1 MKMFPPFFL
10 PIQPLL
16 TVFCHQNPEKQP
28 WPLLAYKLLC
38 SVYSGTKSKTV
49 RRKKIMKMTSILIA
63 VFAVIAAV
71 SAAKAEEIVN
81 FDGKGIGARSF
92 MEAIK
97 SADSCRND
105 SITCEQPKPTPVLL
119 NAGLPVESRVDDAA
133 KKAEP
138 VFSPRMA
145 ADMDASIG
153 SAIAYVNTHGYG
165 PQLRPGLECLRD
177 QGTLKE
183 KFNFVYPADDSN
195 YLLPDRCMQPS
206 TKGACTCVAW
216 DWKDVC
222 YDTTVYQDVCTMV
235 AGVCAAG
242 AWIGGVWTIG
252 ECTGATMVCKAVAII
267 VPQCIPRKYCSQQ
280 INCGPTF
287 G

>member
-1 MKMFPPFFL
+1 MK
-10 PIQPLL
+10 
-16 TVFCHQNPEKQP
+16 
-28 WPLLAYKLLC
+28 
-38 SVYSGTKSKTV
+38 KSNIL
-49 RRKKIMKMTSILIA
+49 IMLIA
-63 VFAVIAAV
+63 VIMTTV

-97 SADSCRND
+97 TTDSCRND
-105 SITCEQPKPTPVLL
+105 NIACEQPKPTPVLFE
-119 NAGLPVESRVDDAA
+119 NAGLPAESKADVAT

-138 VFSPRMA
+138 VFSPRMV

-165 PQLRPGLECLRD
+165 PQFRPGFECLRD

-183 KFNFVYPADDSN
+183 KFDFVYPADDSN
-195 YLLPDRCMQPS
+195 LLLPDRCMQPS
-206 TKGACTCVAW
+206 TKGTCTCVAW

-222 YDTTVYQDVCTMV
+222 YDTTVYKDVCETI

-242 AWIGGVWTIG
+242 SFIGGVWTMG
-252 ECTGATMVCKAVAII
+252 TCTGSYMVCKAVATI
-267 VPQCIPRKYCSQQ
+267 VPKCIPRKYCSEQ